1 MRMNDGP
8 AECAVVVMSSDR
20 YADLWPTFF
29 DRFRQC
35 WPSCPYPVF
44 LGSNTIQH
52 HGHDFVTT
60 LLSGPDRDWSS
71 SARKI
76 ITQIPQPY
84 LVVLLED
91 LLITAD
97 VDSAEVVQAIH
108 SMHRHGSRHIQ
119 LACRLP
125 ADHIDAEGYGV
136 IHPGAPYRVNVCGL
150 WRKDAFLDL
159 LIDGESPWNFE
170 IMGSYRSRY
179 VGGFLRARRSPI
191 QLLNLVEK
199 GLFLPA
205 AVAYCRRKDIAL
217 PLETR
222 GTLGV
227 RQGLVSWL
235 QRCWFHTVVRVPWRL
250 RVFMMNVLRKLL
262 VSY

>member
-1 MRMNDGP
+1 MSERSKD
-8 AECAVVVMSSDR
+8 CAVVVMSSDR

-29 DRFRQC
+29 DQFARR

-52 HGHDFVTT
+52 HGHDFISTV
-60 LLSGPDRDWSS
+60 LSGPDRDWSS
-71 SARKI
+71 SARNI
-76 ITQIPQPY
+76 ISQIPQPY

-97 VDSAEVVQAIH
+97 VNSAEVAQAIDA
-108 SMHRHGSRHIQ
+108 MHRHGTRHIQ
-119 LACRLP
+119 LASRLP
-125 ADHIDAEGYGV
+125 ADSIDDQGYGV
-136 IHPGAPYRVNVCGL
+136 IDRGAPYRVNVCGL

-159 LIDGESPWNFE
+159 LVEGESPWDFE

-179 VGGFLRARRSPI
+179 VDGFLRARRSPI

-199 GLFLPA
+199 GRFLPG
-205 AVAYCRRKDIAL
+205 AVTYCRRRGIAL

-222 GTLGV
+222 GTLCI
-227 RQGLVSWL
+227 RQRLVSWL
-235 QRCWFHTVVRVPWRL
+235 QRCWFDAVVRVPWRL
-250 RVFMMNVLRKLL
+250 RVSTMNVLRKLL